1 MGPHHAEGLPDAKME
16 GTVHALGDM
25 PPEGA
30 QAARQRAPGL
40 CLALIDLLAGL
51 EGGGP
56 QLLQLLLGGVL
67 GRLHGLSLG
76 GRVPQDGP
84 QA

>member
-1 MGPHHAEGLPDAKME
+1 MGPHYAEGLPDAKEE
-16 GTVHALGDM
+16 GTTHALGDV

-40 CLALIDLLAGL
+40 RLVLLDPLAGL
-51 EGGGP
+51 EGGGL
-56 QLLQLLLGGVL
+56 QRLQLLLRAVV
-67 GRLHGLSLG
+67 GRLHCLSLG
-76 GRVPQDGP
+76 GHVLQGGL